1 MKFFSKTYYIQ
12 KEISVDDSMGAVPLT
27 LSGCMSK
34 RMTVGI
40 CCALEIA

>member
-1 MKFFSKTYYIQ
+1 MKFFLKTYYIQ
-12 KEISVDDSMGAVPLT
+12 KEISVADSMVAVPLT

-34 RMTVGI
+34 RMMGGI